1 MPLTVPHFYQW
12 FPVHL
17 FSIFKWLNIR
27 LLCGTVSRFLANSYH
42 MSTEDLALKAVF
54 CILMSPNKGEST
66 VHGFHCPSDMVVR
79 MRTAELVVCASCW
92 NLVFLKMILVC
103 LILTEVRQF
112 TQTRRRRHWGRQKS
126 NRFHKQNNN
135 SARASCL
142 LVHFLTFT
150 ARLQRTWNDLILRF
164 MEEVNL
170 RHWIR
175 IRFLKVHLQKNWP
188 RGAGLTQWCGQLPST
203 SVALDRFP
211 DLLCL
216 LVRYSSPRG
225 VSSGT
230 PVSPLIKKSS
240 FDLIWFL

>member
-1 MPLTVPHFYQW
+1 
-12 FPVHL
+12 
-17 FSIFKWLNIR
+17 
-27 LLCGTVSRFLANSYH
+27 
-42 MSTEDLALKAVF
+42 
-54 CILMSPNKGEST
+54 
-66 VHGFHCPSDMVVR
+66 MVVR

-92 NLVFLKMILVC
+92 HLVLLKMILVC

-135 SARASCL
+135 SAGAMCL

-175 IRFLKVHLQKNWP
+175 IRFLKVQLQKNWP

-230 PVSPLIKKSS
+230 PVSPLIKNNH
-240 FDLIWFL
+240 LIWFDFFNLIWRAVSPISRALVLG